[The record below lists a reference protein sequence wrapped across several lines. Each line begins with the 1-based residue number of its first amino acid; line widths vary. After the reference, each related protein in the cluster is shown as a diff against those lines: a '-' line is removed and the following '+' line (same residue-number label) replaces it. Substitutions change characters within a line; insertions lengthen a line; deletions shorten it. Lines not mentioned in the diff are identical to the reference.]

1 MFFLV
6 LDMQFFYCAVL
17 LLFFS
22 FTLKAQQKEFTL
34 NAKIVDENNIPLA
47 HVDIANRRLQLSFA
61 ADKYGYFTTKVLM
74 TDTLLLFK
82 SGFLPQKVMIK
93 DTMFFPDKTVLVR
106 MFHVPIELTEV
117 QITAIKTHQQIRKSI
132 NNLYVPNTDLYP
144 DAKPFQNPISYL
156 YELIS
161 KKEKEK
167 RLAAN
172 LQTEFSKRSI
182 LKELFRLYNAYDIIN
197 LPEEDYDNFITYL
210 NMPYEFMQ
218 SVSDYDLAITVKY
231 KFKEYRNDKNNWIKQ
246 EIYPAVLDD
255 LDRIK
260 QQNKN

>member
-1 MFFLV
+1 MRLLCGIVFL
-6 LDMQFFYCAVL
+6 LITHQLIF
-17 LLFFS
+17 
-22 FTLKAQQKEFTL
+22 AQQKEFIL

-47 HVDIANRRLQLSFA
+47 HVDIVNRRLQLSFA
-61 ADKYGYFTTKVLM
+61 ADKYGYFTTNTQM
-74 TDTLLLFK
+74 SDTLLLFK
-82 SGFLPQKVMIK
+82 SGFLPQKLIVN
-93 DTMFFPDKTVLVR
+93 DTMFDQNKIILVR

-144 DAKPFQNPISYL
+144 NATLFQNPISYL

-161 KKEKEK
+161 RKEKEK

-172 LQTEFSKRSI
+172 LQTEFSKRSV

-197 LPEEDYDNFITYL
+197 LPGDDYDNFITYL

-218 SVSDYDLAITVKY
+218 SVSDYDLAVTIKY
-231 KFKEYRNDKNNWIKQ
+231 KFKEYRNDKSNWIKQ
-246 EIYPAVLDD
+246 EIYPAALDD
-255 LDRIK
+255 LDRIR

>member
-1 MFFLV
+1 MR
-6 LDMQFFYCAVL
+6 FFYCAVL
-17 LLFFS
+17 LFLFTFS
-22 FTLKAQQKEFTL
+22 LKAQQKELIL
-34 NAKIVDENNIPLA
+34 NAKIVDENDIPLVHA
-47 HVDIANRRLQLSFA
+47 DIANRRLQLSFA

-74 TDTLLLFK
+74 SDTLLLFK
-82 SGFLPQKVMIK
+82 SGFLPQKIIMN
-93 DTMFFPDKTVLVR
+93 DTMFVPNKIILVR
-106 MFHVPIELTEV
+106 MFHIPIELTEV

-161 KKEKEK
+161 RREKEK

-197 LPEEDYDNFITYL
+197 LPEEDYDNFITFL

-218 SVSDYDLAITVKY
+218 SVSDYDLAVTVKY
-231 KFKEYRNDKNNWIKQ
+231 KFKEYRNDKSNWIKQ
-246 EIYPAVLDD
+246 EIYPAALDD
-255 LDRIK
+255 LERIK
-260 QQNKN
+260 FQNKNK